1 MIRTCAC
8 GQKNRIGAENL
19 HRTGRCGACKAPLGP
34 VAEPLDVDASTFD
47 ALIAGAQVP
56 VLVDFWAAWCGPCR
70 AIAPSLKEL
79 AAEYDGKVQVAKL
92 DIDNNPNVAAKY
104 GVRALPTLMVIKNG
118 EVVHKHVGAAP
129 KNKLKDLFEQAL

>member
-1 MIRTCAC
+1 MA
-8 GQKNRIGAENL
+8 GKFF
-19 HRTGRCGACKAPLGP
+19 
-34 VAEPLDVDASTFD
+34 DVTDSDFQNEVIDSSTPT
-47 ALIAGAQVP
+47 V
-56 VLVDFWAAWCGPCR
+56 VDFWAAWCGPCR

>member
-70 AIAPSLKEL
+70 MAAPRVKAVAEAMAGRALVVKVDTERSPQL
-79 AAEYDGKVQVAKL
+79 AAR
-92 DIDNNPNVAAKY
+92 Y
-104 GVRALPTLMVIKNG
+104 GVRGIPNFMVFKNG
-118 EVVHKHVGAAP
+118 QVVSQQAGLVSQQVMTSWLTQAA
-129 KNKLKDLFEQAL
+129 